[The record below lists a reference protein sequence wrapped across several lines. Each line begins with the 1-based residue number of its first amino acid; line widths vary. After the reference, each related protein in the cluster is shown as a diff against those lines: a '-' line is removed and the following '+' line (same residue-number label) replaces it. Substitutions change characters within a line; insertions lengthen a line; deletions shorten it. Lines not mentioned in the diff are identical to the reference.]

1 MSNRPAART
10 VSAWIKSL
18 TPDCDAP
25 ILRARDLIAALR
37 SPYATA
43 DQAARARAVAREC
56 LFLAVQDLRSETGS
70 RHGDRLAADT
80 RLDRAL
86 TTAVDHTGAFR
97 EGFKECVRQ
106 IRATCDECR
115 AAHHAAAAPDEL
127 APARASLAD
136 PLMCAHAREL
146 RVMFARNEAARG

>member
-1 MSNRPAART
+1 MSTRPAART
-10 VSAWIKSL
+10 VSAWVKGL

-115 AAHHAAAAPDEL
+115 AAYLAAVESGEL
-127 APARASLAD
+127 APVRTTPVD
-136 PLMCAHAREL
+136 PLLSAYAREL